1 MFLSSSIYLIVISL
15 HFGRTSAC
23 PPCCSTEGKA
33 VPKYQAAV
41 YNLCATLEFTYKNK
55 KSPNPEKK
63 NPTKISLSGCSVFI
77 KPKWQEEQQ
86 FLLHGECWEQLG
98 ADLGGD
104 FSGRDLGRGFSSKS
118 GTILRSCGD
127 APSRIL
133 SLHTS
138 HGVPLAGNNFLS
150 LVQER

>member
-63 NPTKISLSGCSVFI
+63 NLTKISLSGCSVFI